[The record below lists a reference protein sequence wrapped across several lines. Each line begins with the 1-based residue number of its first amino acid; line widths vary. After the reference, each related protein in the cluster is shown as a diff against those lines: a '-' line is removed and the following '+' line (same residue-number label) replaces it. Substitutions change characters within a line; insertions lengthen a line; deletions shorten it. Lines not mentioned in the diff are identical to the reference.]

1 LHPVQLDSNATPIR
15 IELPFRPDSV
25 NVYLFRQPEPVL
37 IDAGYN
43 STACW
48 DALVAGLAEQHLT
61 PADLKHVVITH
72 PHIDHYGLAARIA
85 RESDAKVW
93 IAHGAMH
100 VMRLTNP
107 QWGHRLAY
115 YHDVLLPGMGLPDDM
130 IERFAANVNRTAL
143 HSEPVADECLFGF
156 GEGDVFHWGGVTWQT
171 LHTPG
176 HDSQQMCFYQPE
188 TRQLI
193 SGDMLLAKAPTPVV
207 DAPNAGEPRK
217 PSLPAFMQS
226 LDRLEAM
233 DIDVVYPGHGELFW
247 QHRQVIQAQRERIL
261 NRKEECYQHVKN
273 GINTVAGLLKVM
285 YAYLPLEHGMVG
297 LWMLLGYLDLLRAE
311 ERVCETIVE
320 RAGGIGA
327 VWHYT
332 VC

>member
-1 LHPVQLDSNATPIR
+1 MQLDNNATPIR

-85 RESDAKVW
+85 RKGDAKVW

-130 IERFAANVNRTAL
+130 PPTSTAPLCIANPLPMNA
-143 HSEPVADECLFGF
+143 CLA
-156 GEGDVFHWGGVTWQT
+156 
-171 LHTPG
+171 
-176 HDSQQMCFYQPE
+176 
-188 TRQLI
+188 
-193 SGDMLLAKAPTPVV
+193 LAK
-207 DAPNAGEPRK
+207 
-217 PSLPAFMQS
+217 
-226 LDRLEAM
+226 
-233 DIDVVYPGHGELFW
+233 
-247 QHRQVIQAQRERIL
+247 
-261 NRKEECYQHVKN
+261 
-273 GINTVAGLLKVM
+273 
-285 YAYLPLEHGMVG
+285 GMSFS
-297 LWMLLGYLDLLRAE
+297 
-311 ERVCETIVE
+311 
-320 RAGGIGA
+320 GA
-327 VWHYT
+327 A
-332 VC
+332 